1 MAKLV
6 TLKEIS
12 LKNHPEIK
20 ESTIQDLIKENP
32 SILNLGDISLI
43 TSEKKQPNGGRLD
56 LLLTDDA
63 DTRYELELQLG
74 STDESHIIRTIEYWD
89 IERKRYPQY
98 DHCAVI
104 AAEDI
109 TSRFFNVIS
118 LFNGHIPIIAL
129 KLTAYK
135 QTDGNI
141 LITFTKVLD
150 RITLGTDEEEVLEP
164 TDRAYWIKRATPHIM
179 EMTDQLFSRMIGDDS
194 TFTMKYNKYYVGIA
208 RDNTPVN
215 FIYFKPKKKWIWL
228 IIKAPKNEILD
239 ESIDSSGME
248 CEYDARNR
256 RYRIKISTIEDYDNN
271 REIIDKMVESARE
284 YFGI

>member
-6 TLKEIS
+6 TLEEIS

-20 ESTIQDLIKENP
+20 EATIQSLIKDNP
-32 SILNLGDISLI
+32 SILSLGDVSLI
-43 TSEKKQPNGGRLD
+43 TSEKSQPSGGRLD

-63 DTRYELELQLG
+63 DSRYELELQLG

-104 AAEDI
+104 VAEEI

-135 QTDGNI
+135 QADGNI

-150 RITLGTDEEEVLEP
+150 RISLGTDDEETFEP
-164 TDRAYWIKRATPHIM
+164 TDRPYWLKRSTPHMM
-179 EMTDQLFSRMIGDDS
+179 ELTDQLFSEIIGNES
-194 TFTMKYNKYYVGIA
+194 GFSMKYNKYYVGIA
-208 RDNTPVN
+208 KDNTPVN
-215 FIYFKPKKKWIWL
+215 FVFFKPKKKWVWL
-228 IIKAPKNEILD
+228 IIKTDKDESLT
-239 ESIDSSGME
+239 ESIDSSGLD
-248 CEYDARNR
+248 CEYQPRDR
-256 RYRIKISTIEDYDNN
+256 RYRIKISEINDYRSNQQL
-271 REIIDKMVESARE
+271 IDSLVNDAKEH
-284 YFGI
+284 FGL